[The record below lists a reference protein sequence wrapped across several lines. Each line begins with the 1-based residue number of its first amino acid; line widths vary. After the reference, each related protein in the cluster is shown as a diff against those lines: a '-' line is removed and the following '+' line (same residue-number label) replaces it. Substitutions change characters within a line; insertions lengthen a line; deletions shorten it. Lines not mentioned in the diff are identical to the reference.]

1 MCIKMNVNQ
10 IETQILQNTK
20 GLPADALQEILDFV
34 QFIRERKLKSSS
46 DDLSMKLSALDKSEA
61 KHLEEEFKNYKEL
74 YPKNE

>member
-1 MCIKMNVNQ
+1 MNVTR

-20 GLPADALQEILDFV
+20 GLPASALQEILDFTR
-34 QFIRERKLKSSS
+34 FIRVQKLKKS
-46 DDLSMKLSALDKSEA
+46 LDNLTAELTLLDGEEA